1 MSQQPRRKQKKIRSQ
16 KTQIRRKPIR
26 RKQIR
31 RKQISRKQIR
41 RKQISRKQIRRK
53 QTRSMKASHITCAKA
68 LGKMTRGCCA
78 TTTRWCGWLIKSR
91 KTVALLISWK
101 SSSSWKNKAS
111 PKAQLL
117 SMSVWCVMQEAS
129 GQLIVRSQFS
139 RTGVSHLI
147 CHQSLSVHVS
157 CTCMHA

>member
-31 RKQISRKQIR
+31 RKQIRREQVSRKQVR
-41 RKQISRKQIRRK
+41 GKQMSRK
-53 QTRSMKASHITCAKA
+53 QTRSRNSHIVCAKA
-68 LGKMTRGCCA
+68 SGKMTSRCCA

-91 KTVALLISWK
+91 KTVALLISCK
-101 SSSSWKNKAS
+101 SSSSWKKQAS
-111 PKAQLL
+111 PKAQLW